1 MLRHLSIHNYVLISS
16 LEMDFHA
23 GFSSITGETGS
34 GKSIILGALGLIMGQ
49 RADSKA
55 ISEGAQKC
63 VIEADFDISLYP
75 LQEFFQE
82 SDLDY
87 DPEHCVVR
95 RELSVNGK
103 SRCFINDT
111 PVTLAQLKQLTG
123 QLIDIHSQHE
133 NLLLGA
139 NHFQLDVLDTLA
151 QNKAEKEA
159 YKSAY
164 DAFRK
169 AQGHYNSLRENIEK
183 QKADA
188 DYIRFQFNQLHEAN
202 LQPDEEMELESQ
214 LNIMEHTEE
223 IKTSLAQIVD
233 MFENDE
239 QGILPRMKFSANL
252 LNKTLTHY
260 AELQNDADRLE
271 SAYIELKDL
280 AAGLA
285 DRFENM
291 EFDPQQ
297 LQFLQDRYN
306 LLNTL
311 MQKHSVRSTRELIA
325 LYEQYDSQLQNIDN
339 ADEAMEEARRQ
350 LEQAQQVMQQAAQVL
365 SETRQKAIH
374 PIELRLVEQLR
385 ALGIQHP
392 QFQVQLSPVEHPQES
407 GMDEVTFLFAANKNQ
422 TMRNVAEVA
431 SGGEIARLML
441 CFKALLAEK
450 QALPTI
456 IFDEIDT
463 GVSGEVADNIARIM
477 QQMGTHMQVLAIT
490 HLPQIAAKGN
500 THYKVYKKDT
510 EERTETFIKQLLP
523 DERVREIAQ
532 MLSGASITEAALEN
546 ARMLLEAKE

>member
-1 MLRHLSIHNYVLISS
+1 MLISS

-75 LQEFFQE
+75 LHDLFQE
-82 SDLDY
+82 NDWDY
-87 DPEHCVVR
+87 DPQHCIVR
-95 RELSVNGK
+95 RELSTNSK
-103 SRCFINDT
+103 SRCFVNDT

-139 NHFQLDVLDTLA
+139 NHFQLDVLDTMA
-151 QNKAEKEA
+151 QNKAQKEA

-169 AQGHYNSLRENIEK
+169 AQSHYNTLRETIEK
-183 QKADA
+183 QKTDA
-188 DYIRFQFNQLHEAN
+188 DYIRFQFNQLHEAH
-202 LQPDEEMELESQ
+202 LQADEENELENQ

-233 MFENDE
+233 LFENDE
-239 QGILPRMKFSANL
+239 QGILSRMKFSANL
-252 LNKTLTHY
+252 LNRTVTHY
-260 AELQNDADRLE
+260 AELQNDAERLE

-280 AAGLA
+280 ADGLA
-285 DRFENM
+285 DRFERM
-291 EFDPQQ
+291 DFDPQQ
-297 LQFLQDRYN
+297 LQYLQDRYN

-311 MQKHSVRSTRELIA
+311 MQKHNVRSTRELIA
-325 LYEQYDSQLQNIDN
+325 LYEQYDRQLQNIDN
-339 ADEAMEEARRQ
+339 ADEAIEEACKQ
-350 LEQAQQVMQQAAQVL
+350 LEQARQVMLQAARAL
-365 SETRQKAIH
+365 SETRQKAVH

-392 QFQVQLSPVEHPQES
+392 QFQVQLSPLEHPQES

-422 TMRNVAEVA
+422 TLRNVAEVA

-463 GVSGEVADNIARIM
+463 GVSGEVANNIAYIM

-510 EERTETFIKQLLP
+510 EERTETFIKQLTP
-523 DERVREIAQ
+523 DERIREIAQ

-546 ARMLLEAKE
+546 ARMLLDAKE

>member
-95 RELSVNGK
+95 RELSANGK

-139 NHFQLDVLDTLA
+139 NHFQLDVLDTMA
-151 QNKAEKEA
+151 QNKAQKEA

-164 DAFRK
+164 DAFCK

-188 DYIRFQFNQLHEAN
+188 DYIRFQFNQLHEAH
-202 LQPDEEMELESQ
+202 LQADEENELENQ

-239 QGILPRMKFSANL
+239 QGILSRMKFSANL
-252 LNKTLTHY
+252 LNRTVTHY
-260 AELQNDADRLE
+260 AELQNDAERLE

-280 AAGLA
+280 ADGLA
-285 DRFENM
+285 DRFERM
-291 EFDPQQ
+291 DFDPQQ
-297 LQFLQDRYN
+297 LQYLQDRYN

-311 MQKHSVRSTRELIA
+311 MQKHNVRSTRELIA
-325 LYEQYDSQLQNIDN
+325 LYEQYDRQLQNIDN
-339 ADEAMEEARRQ
+339 ADEAIEEARKQ
-350 LEQAQQVMQQAAQVL
+350 LEQARQVMLQAARAL
-365 SETRQKAIH
+365 SETRQKAVQ

-392 QFQVQLSPVEHPQES
+392 QFQVQLSPLEHPQES

-422 TMRNVAEVA
+422 TLRNVAEVA

-532 MLSGASITEAALEN
+532 MLSGASITEAALQN

>member
-139 NHFQLDVLDTLA
+139 NHFQLDVLDTMA
-151 QNKAEKEA
+151 QNKAQKEA

-188 DYIRFQFNQLHEAN
+188 DYIRFQFNQLHEAH
-202 LQPDEEMELESQ
+202 LQADEENELENQ

-239 QGILPRMKFSANL
+239 QGILSRMKFSANL
-252 LNKTLTHY
+252 LNRTVTHY
-260 AELQNDADRLE
+260 AELQNDAERLE

-280 AAGLA
+280 ADGLA
-285 DRFENM
+285 DRFERM
-291 EFDPQQ
+291 DFDPQQ
-297 LQFLQDRYN
+297 LQYLQDRYN

-311 MQKHSVRSTRELIA
+311 MQKHNVRSTRELIA
-325 LYEQYDSQLQNIDN
+325 LYEQYDRQLQNIDN
-339 ADEAMEEARRQ
+339 ADEAIEEARKQ
-350 LEQAQQVMQQAAQVL
+350 LEQARQVMLQAARAL
-365 SETRQKAIH
+365 SETRQKAVQ

-392 QFQVQLSPVEHPQES
+392 QFQVQLSPLEHPQES

-422 TMRNVAEVA
+422 TLRNVAEVA

-532 MLSGASITEAALEN
+532 MLSGASITEAALQN

>member
-1 MLRHLSIHNYVLISS
+1 M
-16 LEMDFHA
+16 
-23 GFSSITGETGS
+23 
-34 GKSIILGALGLIMGQ
+34 
-49 RADSKA
+49 
-55 ISEGAQKC
+55 
-63 VIEADFDISLYP
+63 
-75 LQEFFQE
+75 
-82 SDLDY
+82 
-87 DPEHCVVR
+87 
-95 RELSVNGK
+95 
-103 SRCFINDT
+103 
-111 PVTLAQLKQLTG
+111 
-123 QLIDIHSQHE
+123 IDIHSQHE

-139 NHFQLDVLDTLA
+139 NYFQLDVLDTLA

-169 AQGHYNSLRENIEK
+169 AQSHYNTLRETIEK
-183 QKADA
+183 QKTDA
-188 DYIRFQFNQLHEAN
+188 DYIRFQFNQLHEAH
-202 LQPDEEMELESQ
+202 LQADEENELENQ

-233 MFENDE
+233 LFENDE
-239 QGILPRMKFSANL
+239 QGILSRMKFSANL
-252 LNKTLTHY
+252 LNRTVTHY
-260 AELQNDADRLE
+260 AELQNDAERLE

-280 AAGLA
+280 ADGLA
-285 DRFENM
+285 DRFERM
-291 EFDPQQ
+291 DFDPQQ
-297 LQFLQDRYN
+297 LQYLQDRYN

-311 MQKHSVRSTRELIA
+311 MQKHNVRSTRELIA
-325 LYEQYDSQLQNIDN
+325 LYEQYDRQLQNIDN
-339 ADEAMEEARRQ
+339 ADEAIEEARKQ
-350 LEQAQQVMQQAAQVL
+350 MEQARQVMLQAARAL
-365 SETRQKAIH
+365 SETRQKAVQ

-392 QFQVQLSPVEHPQES
+392 QFQVQLSPLEHPQES

-422 TMRNVAEVA
+422 TLRNVAEVA

-463 GVSGEVADNIARIM
+463 GVSGEVANNIAHIM

-500 THYKVYKKDT
+500 KHYKVYKKDT
-510 EERTETFIKQLLP
+510 EERTETFIKQLTP
-523 DERVREIAQ
+523 DERIREIAQ

-546 ARMLLEAKE
+546 ARMLLDAKE